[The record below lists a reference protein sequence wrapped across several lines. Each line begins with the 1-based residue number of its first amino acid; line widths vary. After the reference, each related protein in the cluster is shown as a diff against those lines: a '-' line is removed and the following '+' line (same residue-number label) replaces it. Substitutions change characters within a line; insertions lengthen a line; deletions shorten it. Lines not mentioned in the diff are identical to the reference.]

1 MRKKGFTIS
10 EIIIALC
17 IIGVVASL
25 TTPQLI
31 NNYRK
36 KIFSTSLATAV
47 SDFEKA
53 MTTLIQKDNLVNLK
67 QSDAWKFIIDDDDKD
82 KFTSEIN
89 KVFSSKLTDNP
100 IGCKKLNSN
109 EDYDFYQNEDYTF
122 NPNKAI
128 TLKSKKGIDY
138 LINSTQNVDLKKEYD
153 ALLNGSNYLEQVA
166 VIYIDTNGFGTKPD
180 ILGRDIFIFD
190 LSVDGHLYP
199 YGGDDYD
206 FYHGKKD
213 VKCIEDSKFCAEHL
227 LKNGYNMDY

>member
-53 MTTLIQKDNLVNLK
+53 MTTLIQKDNLINLK
-67 QSDAWKFIIDDDDKD
+67 QNIVDEDGEIDEDKFIN
-82 KFTSEIN
+82 EIN
-89 KVFSSKLTDNP
+89 KVMYSTQIENPVVYKQLNNNETKKFPPTD
-100 IGCKKLNSN
+100 
-109 EDYDFYQNEDYTF
+109 
-122 NPNKAI
+122 KAI

-138 LINSTQNVDLKKEYD
+138 YICFEQDADLKSESE

-166 VIYIDTNGFGTKPD
+166 EIYIDTNGFGTKPD
-180 ILGRDIFIFD
+180 IKGRDIFRFD

-199 YGGDDYD
+199 YGGNDYD
-206 FYHGKKD
+206 FYHGEIKGDYK
-213 VKCIEDSKFCAEHL
+213 EDGDFCAEYL

>member
-67 QSDAWKFIIDDDDKD
+67 QSDAWKYIDDDDKN

-89 KVFSSKLTDNP
+89 KVFSSKFVDNNP
-100 IGCKKLNSN
+100 IGCEKLNSN
-109 EDYDFYQNEDYTF
+109 EDYTF
-122 NPNKAI
+122 PNKAI

-138 LINSTQNVDLKKEYD
+138 LISKQNKGLREESK
-153 ALLNGSNYLEQVA
+153 ALLNGSNYLEQIA

-180 ILGRDIFIFD
+180 ILGRDIFRFD

-199 YGGDDYD
+199 YGGNDYD
-206 FYHGKKD
+206 FYHGEIEGDCKKD
-213 VKCIEDSKFCAEHL
+213 GEFCAEHL